1 MSYAI
6 LITGQTTEVGTLKQY
21 LIANHNGKNFAWSRT
36 TNGGRGTDNA
46 WNSDSYAELITN
58 ASNETS
64 LVVGAILSTPL
75 TATDVNAITTNE
87 KPIVLIQKLTK
98 QFSLRDKTITNRTIG
113 DVITEVDNLITQDPT
128 LLAQYRSDGRSDKSA
143 TISQSTPTVIATA
156 PITPAI
162 VIERE
167 YVAPTNVEL
176 NNYTIT
182 VPTKEQVGSYIP
194 RTLTGGVTERAFWN
208 FARTQRKNVLLEG
221 PAGSGKTSSPMHEAY
236 LNNQGCVVVSHSIGI
251 ELSHLVGKQA
261 IVNGEVT
268 FQYGVLVQAM
278 IKGDI
283 YVADEIDFALP
294 KILQRYQDV
303 LQNRL
308 ITLVENG
315 GEVIHA
321 HPNFQFV
328 ATYNNGYRHSNK
340 LNEALLD
347 RFGLK
352 VRYDYDNE
360 IEKQLIKSET
370 LLQLATQLR
379 ADSIQGTYTTPI
391 SLRLLLNFQ
400 SISQLNY
407 DFAVENFVTS
417 FNDEERSSIKLLLE
431 AHRYQLEQE
440 LTNKVSA

>member
-1 MSYAI
+1 MKSRLCI
-6 LITGQTTEVGTLKQY
+6 
-21 LIANHNGKNFAWSRT
+21 KN
-36 TNGGRGTDNA
+36 
-46 WNSDSYAELITN
+46 
-58 ASNETS
+58 
-64 LVVGAILSTPL
+64 
-75 TATDVNAITTNE
+75 
-87 KPIVLIQKLTK
+87 
-98 QFSLRDKTITNRTIG
+98 
-113 DVITEVDNLITQDPT
+113 
-128 LLAQYRSDGRSDKSA
+128 
-143 TISQSTPTVIATA
+143 
-156 PITPAI
+156 
-162 VIERE
+162 
-167 YVAPTNVEL
+167 
-176 NNYTIT
+176 NN
-182 VPTKEQVGSYIP
+182 
-194 RTLTGGVTERAFWN
+194 
-208 FARTQRKNVLLEG
+208 KNILLEG

-352 VRYDYDNE
+352 LRYDYDHD

-370 LLQLATQLR
+370 LLQLANQMR
-379 ADSIQGTYTTPI
+379 AESIQGTYTTPI

-400 SISQLNY
+400 SISQLSY
-407 DFAVENFVTS
+407 EFAVENFVTS
-417 FNDEERSSIKLLLE
+417 FNDDERSSVKLLLE
-431 AHRYQLEQE
+431 AHRFQLEQE
-440 LTNKVSA
+440 LTNKVNA

>member
-6 LITGQTTEVGTLKQY
+6 LITGQTNEVGTLKQY
-21 LIANHNGKNFAWSRT
+21 LLASNDGKNFAWSRT
-36 TNGGRGTDNA
+36 TSGGRGVENA
-46 WNSDSYAELITN
+46 WNSDSYSAIVTN
-58 ASNETS
+58 ADNETS
-64 LVVGAILSTPL
+64 FVVGAILSTPL
-75 TATDVNAITTNE
+75 TPTDVNAINTNE

-98 QFSLRDKTITNRTIG
+98 QFGLRDKTISNQTMG
-113 DVITEVDNLITQDPT
+113 EVITKVNNLITQNPE
-128 LLAQYRSDGRSDKSA
+128 LLAEYRSDGRSDKSA
-143 TISQSTPTVIATA
+143 TTSQVAPTIVTPTV
-156 PITPAI
+156 TPSI

-167 YVAPTNVEL
+167 YVAPTSIEL

-182 VPTKEQVGSYIP
+182 IPTKEQVGSYIP
-194 RTLTGGVTERAFWN
+194 RIFTGGVSEREFYK
-208 FARTQRKNVLLEG
+208 FARTHKKNILLEG

-236 LNNQGCVVVSHSIGI
+236 QNNQGCVVVSHSIGI

-261 IVNGEVT
+261 ISNGEVT
-268 FQYGVLVQAM
+268 YQYGVLVQAM

-308 ITLVENG
+308 ITLVENN

-340 LNEALLD
+340 MNEALLD

-352 VRYDYDNE
+352 LRYDYDHE

-370 LLQLATQLR
+370 LLQLANQMR
-379 ADSIQGTYTTPI
+379 AESIQGTYATPI

-407 DFAVENFVTS
+407 DFAVENFVMS
-417 FNDEERSSIKLLLE
+417 FNDDERSSVKLLLE
-431 AHRYQLEQE
+431 AHRFQLEQE
-440 LTNKVSA
+440 LTNKVNA

>member
-6 LITGQTTEVGTLKQY
+6 LITGQTAEVGTLKQY
-21 LIANHNGKNFAWSRT
+21 LIANYNGKNFAWSRT
-36 TNGGRGTDNA
+36 TNGGRGESNA
-46 WNSDSYAELITN
+46 WNSDSYSELISN
-58 ASNETS
+58 ADNETS
-64 LVVGAILSTPL
+64 LIVGAILSTPL
-75 TATDVNAITTNE
+75 TTTDTNAITTNE

-98 QFSLRDKTITNRTIG
+98 QFGLRDKVITNKTIG
-113 DVITEVDNLITQDPT
+113 EVLNEVDTIINTDPA

-143 TISQSTPTVIATA
+143 TITQTA
-156 PITPAI
+156 PTATTPAPAI

-167 YVAPTNVEL
+167 VVAPSNVEL
-176 NNYTIT
+176 NNYTILT
-182 VPTKEQVGSYIP
+182 PTKEQVGHYIP
-194 RTLTGGVTERAFWN
+194 RILVGGVKERDMWE
-208 FARTQRKNVLLEG
+208 FARINQFNVLLEG
-221 PAGSGKTSSPMHEAY
+221 QAGTGKTTSPMYNAY

-283 YVADEIDFALP
+283 FVADEIDFALP

-347 RFGLK
+347 RFKLK
-352 VRYDYDNE
+352 PRYDYDHE
-360 IEKQLIKSET
+360 IEKQLIKSPT
-370 LLQLATQLR
+370 LLQLANQMR
-379 ADSIQGTYTTPI
+379 ADSIAGVYSTPI
-391 SLRLLLNFQ
+391 SLRLLLAFQ
-400 SISQLNY
+400 KLTELNY
-407 DFAVENFVTS
+407 DFAVENFVMG
-417 FNDEERSSIKLLLE
+417 FNDEERSSVKLLLE

-440 LTNKVSA
+440 LTNKVNA

>member
-6 LITGQTTEVGTLKQY
+6 LITGQTQEVGTLKQY
-21 LIANHNGKNFAWSRT
+21 LLAQHDGKNFAWSRT
-36 TNGGRGTDNA
+36 TNGGRGESNA
-46 WNSDSYAELITN
+46 WNNDSYSAIVAN
-58 ASNETS
+58 AVNETS
-64 LVVGAILSTPL
+64 LIVGAVLSTPL
-75 TATDVNAITTNE
+75 TATDINAINTNE

-98 QFSLRDKTITNRTIG
+98 QFGLRDKTINTQTIG
-113 DVITEVDNLITQDPT
+113 EVITEVDNLIKQDPA

-143 TISQSTPTVIATA
+143 TITQSTPTVVTPIA
-156 PITPAI
+156 PAI

-167 YVAPTNVEL
+167 VVAPTTIEL

-182 VPTKEQVGSYIP
+182 VPTKEQVGRYIP
-194 RTLTGGVTERAFWN
+194 RTFTGGVTEKQNWD
-208 FARTQRKNVLLEG
+208 FARANKFNVLLEG
-221 PAGSGKTSSPMHEAY
+221 HAGTGKTSSPMYDSY

-278 IKGDI
+278 IKGDKF
-283 YVADEIDFALP
+283 VADEIDFALP

-308 ITLVENG
+308 ITLVENN

-352 VRYDYDNE
+352 LYYNYDHE
-360 IEKQLIKSET
+360 IEKQLIKSPT
-370 LLQLATQLR
+370 LLQLANQMR
-379 ADSIQGTYTTPI
+379 AESIQGVYSTPI
-391 SLRLLLNFQ
+391 SLRILLNFQ
-400 SISQLNY
+400 KLSELNY
-407 DFAVENFVTS
+407 DFAVENFVMN
-417 FNDEERSSIKLLLE
+417 FNDEERSSVKLLVE
-431 AHRYQLEQE
+431 AHRHQLEQE
-440 LTNKVSA
+440 LTTK

>member
-6 LITGQTTEVGTLKQY
+6 LITGQTNEVGTLKQY
-21 LIANHNGKNFAWSRT
+21 LLANYNGKNFAWSRT
-36 TNGGRGTDNA
+36 TNGGRGESNA
-46 WNSDSYAELITN
+46 WNNDSYYAIVSN
-58 ASNETS
+58 ADSETS

-98 QFSLRDKTITNRTIG
+98 QFGLRDKTISQQTIG
-113 DVITEVDNLITQDPT
+113 EVLKEVSAQIEQDPQ
-128 LLAQYRSDGRSDKSA
+128 LLEQYRSDGRSDKSA
-143 TISQSTPTVIATA
+143 TISQVAPTQVA
-156 PITPAI
+156 PTTPAI

-182 VPTKEQVGSYIP
+182 IPTKEQVGGYIP
-194 RTLTGGVTERAFWN
+194 RLFTGGVTERKFYE
-208 FARTQRKNVLLEG
+208 FARNNKKNILLEG
-221 PAGSGKTSSPMHEAY
+221 PAGSGKTSSPMYEAY

-328 ATYNNGYRHSNK
+328 ATYNNGYRHSAK

-352 VRYDYDNE
+352 LRYDYDQD
-360 IEKQLIKSET
+360 IEKQLIKSPT
-370 LLQLATQLR
+370 LLQLANQMR
-379 ADSIQGTYTTPI
+379 ADSIAGTYTTPI

-407 DFAVENFVTS
+407 DFAVENFVMS
-417 FNDEERSSIKLLLE
+417 FNDEERSSVKLLLE

-440 LTNKVSA
+440 LTNKVNA